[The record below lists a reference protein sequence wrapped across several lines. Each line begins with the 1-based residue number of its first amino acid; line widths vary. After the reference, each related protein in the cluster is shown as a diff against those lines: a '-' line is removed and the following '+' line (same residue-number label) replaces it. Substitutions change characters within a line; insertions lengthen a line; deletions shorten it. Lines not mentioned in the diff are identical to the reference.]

1 MIIDWSVTDIK
12 NEIRKITRAATD
24 PRMDGYNTWGYKQD
38 LYRLLWE
45 VQDALSVCDAYVD
58 EDKFVAQRTFEL
70 LKRKQKS

>member
-1 MIIDWSVTDIK
+1 MSIRPNVSEAVNIIHKLKW
-12 NEIRKITRAATD
+12 NATD
-24 PRMDGYNTWGYKQD
+24 PRMDGFNTWGYKQD

-45 VQDALSVCDAYVD
+45 VQDALNACSTYVD